1 MGDPEIRGIPVE
13 KQRDALDRVKA
24 YAGGRGF
31 EITGEKDYPMGG
43 GTFTAMNRR
52 TGFDFTL
59 GSGEPPAVVLTVI
72 SACYRPGPPRS

>member
-1 MGDPEIRGIPVE
+1 
-13 KQRDALDRVKA
+13 
-24 YAGGRGF
+24 
-31 EITGEKDYPMGG
+31 
-43 GTFTAMNRR
+43 MNRR